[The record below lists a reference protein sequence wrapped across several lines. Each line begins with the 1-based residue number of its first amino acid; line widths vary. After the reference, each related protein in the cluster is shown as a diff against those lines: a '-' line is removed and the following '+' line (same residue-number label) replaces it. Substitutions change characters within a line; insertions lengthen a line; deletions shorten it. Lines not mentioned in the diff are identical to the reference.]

1 MRRAFALFMTTH
13 GARKKNKKL
22 EKKPRFGHIMF
33 LYSVGVVGGYAV
45 AKFLTPR
52 MPRLKFSRFHLHHWI
67 WASCLLLAAYYADA
81 PDVVYGGLTGGAIQG
96 LTYKNWSIIRE
107 S

>member
-1 MRRAFALFMTTH
+1 
-13 GARKKNKKL
+13 
-22 EKKPRFGHIMF
+22 MF

-67 WASCLLLAAYYADA
+67 WASCLLVGAYYADA
-81 PDVVYGGLTGGAIQG
+81 PDIVYGGLTGAAIQG

>member
-1 MRRAFALFMTTH
+1 
-13 GARKKNKKL
+13 
-22 EKKPRFGHIMF
+22 MF
-33 LYSVGVVGGYAV
+33 LYSVSVVGGYAV
-45 AKFLTPR
+45 AKLLTPR

>member
-81 PDVVYGGLTGGAIQG
+81 PDVVYGGLTGGALQG

>member
-1 MRRAFALFMTTH
+1 
-13 GARKKNKKL
+13 
-22 EKKPRFGHIMF
+22 MF

-52 MPRLKFSRFHLHHWI
+52 MPRLKFSHFHLHHWI

>member
-1 MRRAFALFMTTH
+1 
-13 GARKKNKKL
+13 
-22 EKKPRFGHIMF
+22 MF

-67 WASCLLLAAYYADA
+67 WASGLLLAAYYADA